1 MEEEVRRAFLDRP
14 RLVENAPGFCGL
26 SVLTDAKDPSVFLLL
41 TRWADEG
48 SFRSWHRSEAHHQ
61 SHELM
66 PKGLKLDAAF
76 TSLTIAN
83 SIEDRA
89 GVQTLSDAIEGQT
102 LALSQWLMNFD
113 ALIALLLAPDGTI
126 RARNRTGNRLFPADP
141 GKESTLWDFLVSDA
155 SELRRRLAEPDD
167 QADGPLLMNLADGE
181 RNAITMEAGLVR
193 CGGAVLLLGTEE
205 HRHDSQYQAEIQE
218 LTNDLSMMIREGA
231 RQNRELKAANE
242 TIAQLARTDPLTGLA
257 NRRTLDECMQRE
269 IARASRTEENLSVIV
284 ADLDH
289 FKSINDRFGHA
300 IGDRV
305 LAATAAVLAAGSRPF
320 DTAARFGGEEFV
332 LLLPRTSPGDAFG
345 VAERIRKQI
354 EQMEVSG
361 CPAPVTVSLGVAT
374 WMDGEAPTGLI
385 ARADAALY
393 GAKHGGRN
401 RVEAA
406 PPVPQESGAEGVR
419 R

>member
-1 MEEEVRRAFLDRP
+1 MEGEVRQAFLDRP
-14 RLVENAPGFCGL
+14 RLVEGAAGFCGL
-26 SVLTDAKDPSVFLLL
+26 SVLTDAKDPAVFLLL

-61 SHELM
+61 SHGLM

-76 TSLTIAN
+76 TSLTIAK
-83 SIEDRA
+83 SIEDDA
-89 GVQTLSDAIEGQT
+89 GAHTLSDAIEGRT

-113 ALIALLLAPDGTI
+113 VLIAMLLAPDGTI
-126 RARNRTGNRLFPADP
+126 RARNRTANRLFPADA
-141 GKESTLWDFLVSDA
+141 GMTSTIWDYLASD
-155 SELRRRLAEPDD
+155 SVELRGHLAEPCDPP
-167 QADGPLLMNLADGE
+167 GVSLLLNLADGE
-181 RNAITMEAGLVR
+181 QNAITMEAGLVR
-193 CGGAVLLLGTEE
+193 CGGAILLLGTEE
-205 HRHDSQYQAEIQE
+205 HRHDSQYQAEIQK
-218 LTNDLSMMIREGA
+218 LTNDLSMMIRDGA

-257 NRRTLDECMQRE
+257 NRRTLDECLQRE
-269 IARASRTEENLSVIV
+269 IARASRTEENLSAII

-305 LAATAAVLAAGSRPF
+305 LAATAAVLAGGSRPF

-332 LLLPRTSPGDAFG
+332 LLLPRTTPGDAFG
-345 VAERIRKQI
+345 VAERIRRQI

-361 CPAPVTVSLGVAT
+361 CPAAVTLSLGVAT
-374 WMDGEAPTGLI
+374 WMDGEAAEGLI

-401 RVEAA
+401 RVVAA
-406 PPVPQESGAEGVR
+406 PPVRRQAGAEGVR
-419 R
+419 